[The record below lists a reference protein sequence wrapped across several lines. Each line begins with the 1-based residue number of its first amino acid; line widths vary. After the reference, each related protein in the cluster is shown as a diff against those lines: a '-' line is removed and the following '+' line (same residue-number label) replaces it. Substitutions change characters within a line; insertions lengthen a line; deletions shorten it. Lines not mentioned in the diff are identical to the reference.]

1 MNTEMT
7 QNTSFDALL
16 RTNPQLNDPATLQG
30 VADLIGKLAP
40 LLQGKR
46 LHNLID
52 LLSAVSDVVD
62 MADDAMIQKL
72 MKGYE
77 NVVAGAFNISNAM
90 NYASAQAGA
99 EHEPPSLWRYR
110 CTPRTGDGTGHAEPA
125 WPTSA
130 SGSGDPAGRLRSAIS
145 TLVAAMCSQSRHGQ

>member
-1 MNTEMT
+1 MTTEMT

-16 RTNPQLNDPATLQG
+16 RSNPQLNDPATVQG
-30 VADLIGKLAP
+30 IADLVGKLAP
-40 LLQGKR
+40 LLQGQR
-46 LHNLID
+46 LHNLVD

-90 NYASAQAGA
+90 DYAIAQAGA
-99 EHEPPSLWRYR
+99 EKEPPTLWQALRR
-110 CTPRTGDGTGHAEPA
+110 LNRDDDARRGLAMALSMLGLL
-125 WPTSA
+125 
-130 SGSGDPAGRLRSAIS
+130 GRQAREG
-145 TLVAAMCSQSRHGQ
+145 AAVLPDD

>member
-99 EHEPPSLWRYR
+99 EHEPPSLWQSLRR
-110 CTPRTGDGTGHAEPA
+110 LNGDTDARRGLAIGLAML
-125 WPTSA
+125 SLL
-130 SGSGDPAGRLRSAIS
+130 GRQARQEAAI
-145 TLVAAMCSQSRHGQ
+145 LPED